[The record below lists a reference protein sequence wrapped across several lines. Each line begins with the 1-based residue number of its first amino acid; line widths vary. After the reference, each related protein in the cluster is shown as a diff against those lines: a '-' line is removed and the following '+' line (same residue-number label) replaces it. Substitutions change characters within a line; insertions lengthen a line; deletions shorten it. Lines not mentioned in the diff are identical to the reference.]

1 MVNTL
6 ATEEVKQEKRTIEK
20 IIEQIGPYGLI
31 AVCITLIV
39 NVASKPLDS
48 NSWVSIGTLVVVML
62 ISFFFDWLRIK
73 NSRAIE
79 EIRIK
84 SQLELEKHISWEEHT
99 QPLMD
104 SSRTRGQERMAI
116 TKAYLSI
123 IQLLRHDINE
133 RELTDEQKQYC
144 EELIRRLEDIER
156 TTLML

>member
-6 ATEEVKQEKRTIEK
+6 ATEEVKQERRTIEK

-48 NSWVSIGTLVVVML
+48 NSWVSFGTLFVVIL
-62 ISFFFDWLRIK
+62 ISFFFDWLRVK

-84 SQLELEKHISWEEHT
+84 SQLELGKHISWEKHT

-123 IQLLRHDINE
+123 IQLLRLDINE
-133 RELTDEQKQYC
+133 RELTDEQRQYC
-144 EELIRRLEDIER
+144 EDLIRRLEDMER
-156 TTLML
+156 TMPML